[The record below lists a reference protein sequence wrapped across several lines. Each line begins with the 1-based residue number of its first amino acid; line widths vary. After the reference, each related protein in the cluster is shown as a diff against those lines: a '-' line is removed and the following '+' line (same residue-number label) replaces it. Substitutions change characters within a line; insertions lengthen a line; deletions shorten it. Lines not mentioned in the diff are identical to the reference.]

1 MPKWNKQKLN
11 IWFGWGF
18 EPFYI
23 FRSLLENDDKC
34 CTIFLGNKAHMEV
47 PSNNECKGA
56 KRGACMYVGLYKKGY
71 SLQRWTSF
79 YVGQSIMPNKLSTP
93 AAPALNS
100 QTPFLLLSNLT
111 PSIIYQLCYPV
122 TGFSIFLIHCVE
134 HDWLNIFIHWGCNP
148 QWKMKN
154 RHLWESMHILL
165 IITDCCEFQFD
176 CDFSTCHK
184 YPNYS

>member
-1 MPKWNKQKLN
+1 MLFSNSPNETNKSWINGLN
-11 IWFGWGF
+11 H
-18 EPFYI
+18 FY

-71 SLQRWTSF
+71 TLQRWTSF

-111 PSIIYQLCYPV
+111 SSIIYQLS
-122 TGFSIFLIHCVE
+122 GHRIFNFFFFHPLCRTR
-134 HDWLNIFIHWGCNP
+134 L
-148 QWKMKN
+148 
-154 RHLWESMHILL
+154 
-165 IITDCCEFQFD
+165 T
-176 CDFSTCHK
+176 K
-184 YPNYS
+184 YLHTLM

>member
-1 MPKWNKQKLN
+1 MSKWNKQKSN

-111 PSIIYQLCYPV
+111 PSSLLSKYLLSTIFNTNFHFVGFPIIY
-122 TGFSIFLIHCVE
+122 
-134 HDWLNIFIHWGCNP
+134 
-148 QWKMKN
+148 
-154 RHLWESMHILL
+154 LL
-165 IITDCCEFQFD
+165 H
-176 CDFSTCHK
+176 STHNK
-184 YPNYS
+184 W